1 MRWSRLRRRQALG
14 RSGPLDCA
22 AAATLL
28 QEYLDSE
35 LEFGHAERVA
45 EHLEVCRRC
54 GLSAETY
61 RSIRSSLERSQQA
74 PTDALDRLRHFADHV
89 ADQPPGRAS
98 SDA

>member
-1 MRWSRLRRRQALG
+1 MRWSRLRRRQALR

-22 AAATLL
+22 AAAALL

-35 LEFGHAERVA
+35 LEPGHAQRVA

-61 RSIRSSLERSQQA
+61 RSIRSSLERSQQ
-74 PTDALDRLRHFADHV
+74 PRTDARQRLRHFADHV
-89 ADQPPGRAS
+89 VDQLPGSAS